1 MIITLTTDFGGVDPF
16 VGIVK
21 GVILTINPGAILV
34 DLTHDVPPRDI
45 AEAGLAL
52 EAAIPYFPEESI
64 HLVVVDPGVGSLR
77 RGLVVSARRH
87 YFVAPDNG
95 LLTFLLSGPGW
106 HAVKL
111 ENPVYRLPAVS
122 STFHGRDVFAPA
134 AAHLSLGAP
143 ISEFGP
149 VVTDPVRLSWR
160 TAAREG
166 SAVVGEVIHVDHFGN
181 LITNIWRDDIAGMG
195 PSENLV
201 VELGGARLWGL
212 ASHFQDRP
220 PGSPGAVLGSTNRL
234 EIFVSEG
241 SALAALG
248 AGKGARVRVWKR

>member
-16 VGIVK
+16 VGIMK
-21 GVILTINPGAILV
+21 GVILTINPGAQLV
-34 DLTHDVPPRDI
+34 DLTHEIAPRDI

-52 EAAIPYFPEESI
+52 EAAIPYFPEGSI
-64 HLVVVDPGVGSLR
+64 HLAVVDPGVGSLR

-87 YFVAPDNG
+87 YFVVPDNG
-95 LLTFLLSGPGW
+95 LLTFLLSGRDW
-106 HAVKL
+106 QAVKL

-134 AAHLSLGAP
+134 AAHLSLGIP

-149 VVTDPVRLSWR
+149 VVIDPVRLPWR
-160 TAAREG
+160 NAVREG
-166 SAVVGEVIHVDHFGN
+166 AAVVGEVIHVDHFGN
-181 LITNIWRDDIAGMG
+181 LITNIRHDDIAGMG
-195 PSENLV
+195 ASESLV
-201 VELGGARLWGL
+201 VELDGRRLEGL

-220 PGSPGAVLGSTNRL
+220 AGSLGAVLGSTNRL

-241 SALAALG
+241 SALAVLK